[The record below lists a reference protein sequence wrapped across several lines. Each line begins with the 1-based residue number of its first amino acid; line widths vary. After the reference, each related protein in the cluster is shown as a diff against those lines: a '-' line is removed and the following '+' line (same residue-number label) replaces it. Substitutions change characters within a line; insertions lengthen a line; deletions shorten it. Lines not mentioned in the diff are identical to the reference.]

1 MDKYFSPPAGRPEAN
16 MKNVKKIYI
25 GCDSAA
31 VTLKNTAR
39 KIFEEYGIEV
49 VDLGVA
55 ESCDATMYPDVAKRV
70 CEAIIADNYQSEGAL
85 FCGTGIGMCIAAN
98 KFPGI
103 YAGVAHDNYACERL
117 RLSNNG
123 NVICMGE
130 RIIGLELAKKI
141 LREWCATSFA
151 GGPSADKVNRIKDF
165 EKELFRS

>member
-1 MDKYFSPPAGRPEAN
+1 
-16 MKNVKKIYI
+16 MKKVYV
-25 GCDSAA
+25 GCDCAA
-31 VTLKNTAR
+31 VELKNTAK
-39 KIFEEYGIEV
+39 KIFAEFGFEV
-49 VDLGVA
+49 VDLGVD
-55 ESCDATMYPDVAKRV
+55 ERSDQTMYPAVAKKV
-70 CEAIIADNYQSEGAL
+70 CEAIIADKYEAEGAL
-85 FCGTGIGMCIAAN
+85 FCGTGIGMCITAN

-151 GGPSADKVNRIKDF
+151 GGPSADKVNLIREY
-165 EKELFRS
+165 EKKLYK